1 MKKQKEVSQMYCGG
15 WSGFLGYPYYFG
27 GLVGILFHVTIL
39 SLVVW
44 LIVTIVKSLT
54 IQRTKDSNG
63 GAK

>member
-1 MKKQKEVSQMYCGG
+1 MYCGG